1 MNQDIYFPIRS
12 NISFFV
18 QKANQPSLMSRIKQ
32 SILMYNNL
40 IFDDGAYDFSG
51 NENGVF
57 EVNIPPEK
65 LKLSTLDVPTKPR
78 TGFRLNAIDEKTGQ
92 SFNLIPQ
99 SENGNSY
106 SVIASFQKL
115 INDLGIQ
122 DENFIHFE
130 WTELTPINK
139 KILDQMVK
147 STGNYK
153 KYIRGNPIFQ
163 EYILKNFHHSLIL
176 SKAFNTPMMIDS
188 LYDNLLTNIMMSKM
202 VNISDVRLEVLN
214 RICDLLKFV
223 ISDFSSLKIEKI
235 LDLRK
240 DKLFIKFRNKLLDIN
255 NYLTQNDMNQFDPS
269 KIDSLFMRELMI
281 ELAEISPSN
290 KKLLV
295 NGSLGVAGLIPM
307 IGPIAT
313 GVGLVKDSKGLHDFN
328 KSWLAFIV
336 NYYSNSNPKF

>member
-1 MNQDIYFPIRS
+1 
-12 NISFFV
+12 
-18 QKANQPSLMSRIKQ
+18 
-32 SILMYNNL
+32 MYNNL

-99 SENGNSY
+99 SENGNNY

-153 KYIRGNPIFQ
+153 KYIRGNPLFQ

-223 ISDFSSLKIEKI
+223 IPDFSSLKIEKI

-255 NYLTQNDMNQFDPS
+255 NYVTQNDMNLFDPS

-281 ELAEISPSN
+281 ELAEIAPSN

-295 NGSLGVAGLIPM
+295 NGSLGVAG
-307 IGPIAT
+307 
-313 GVGLVKDSKGLHDFN
+313 
-328 KSWLAFIV
+328 
-336 NYYSNSNPKF
+336 

>member
-1 MNQDIYFPIRS
+1 
-12 NISFFV
+12 
-18 QKANQPSLMSRIKQ
+18 
-32 SILMYNNL
+32 
-40 IFDDGAYDFSG
+40 
-51 NENGVF
+51 
-57 EVNIPPEK
+57 
-65 LKLSTLDVPTKPR
+65 
-78 TGFRLNAIDEKTGQ
+78 
-92 SFNLIPQ
+92 
-99 SENGNSY
+99 
-106 SVIASFQKL
+106 
-115 INDLGIQ
+115 
-122 DENFIHFE
+122 
-130 WTELTPINK
+130 
-139 KILDQMVK
+139 
-147 STGNYK
+147 
-153 KYIRGNPIFQ
+153 
-163 EYILKNFHHSLIL
+163 
-176 SKAFNTPMMIDS
+176 MMIDS

-223 ISDFSSLKIEKI
+223 IPDFSSLEIEKI

-255 NYLTQNDMNQFDPS
+255 NYVTQNDMNLFDLS

-281 ELAEISPSN
+281 ELAEIAPSN

>member
-1 MNQDIYFPIRS
+1 
-12 NISFFV
+12 
-18 QKANQPSLMSRIKQ
+18 
-32 SILMYNNL
+32 MYNNL

-99 SENGNSY
+99 SENGNNY

-153 KYIRGNPIFQ
+153 KYIRGNPLFQ

-188 LYDNLLTNIMMSKM
+188 LYDNLLTNIMSKM

-214 RICDLLKFV
+214 RVCELLNFD
-223 ISDFSSLKIEKI
+223 IPDFSSLEIEKI
-235 LDLRK
+235 LDLRN
-240 DKLFIKFRNKLLDIN
+240 DKLFIEFRNKLLDIN
-255 NYLTQNDMNQFDPS
+255 NCLTQNEMNQFDPS
-269 KIDSLFMRELMI
+269 KIDPLLIRELI
-281 ELAEISPSN
+281 KEIVEIAPSN

-295 NGSLGVAGLIPM
+295 KGSLGVAGSIPVF
-307 IGPIAT
+307 GPIAT
-313 GVGLVKDSKGLHDFN
+313 GVGLAKDSKELLDFN
-328 KSWLAFIV
+328 KNWLAFIIK
-336 NYYSNSNPKF
+336 NSQL